1 MTRRELEQA
10 VHEFAEVT
18 GWYGVKVVS
27 DNRAE
32 ARLSLGQLRYLSLLV
47 KADKKDN
54 PNR

>member
-10 VHEFAEVT
+10 RDEFAEVI
-18 GWYGVKVVS
+18 GWYGAKVVS
-27 DNRAE
+27 DNRVE
-32 ARLSLGQLRYLSLLV
+32 LRLSLGQLRYLTLLV